1 MTDDSMK
8 TLIELVEELA
18 KLRAQKEILIRMLG
32 FDDFRS
38 IDKDIVRRIFD
49 VEVKDDI

>member
-1 MTDDSMK
+1 MNDDSMK
-8 TLIELVEELA
+8 TLIELVEELT

-32 FDDFRS
+32 FDDFHS

>member
-18 KLRAQKEILIRMLG
+18 RLREQKAILLRLLEHDDYRTMEKNEI
-32 FDDFRS
+32 
-38 IDKDIVRRIFD
+38 RRIFD